1 MSPLKDA
8 PPTGGPWLP
17 AGVAARAAR
26 AIPPPPPRGRRPP
39 PGDAEPI
46 PTPSQRGGRFGARC
60 KEGRVLRNVP
70 VLTQATGSV
79 PRGMSPV
86 PSGDVWLPG
95 AGQAAR
101 TRMVAR
107 QAPEEQI
114 PTERAPPL

>member
-17 AGVAARAAR
+17 GGAPTPPPPPLL
-26 AIPPPPPRGRRPP
+26 PPPPPRPP
-39 PGDAEPI
+39 PPPAAPSPGGAEPI

-95 AGQAAR
+95 AGKTAG
-101 TRMVAR
+101 TRMGGGQPPA
-107 QAPEEQI
+107 
-114 PTERAPPL
+114 ERFPQK